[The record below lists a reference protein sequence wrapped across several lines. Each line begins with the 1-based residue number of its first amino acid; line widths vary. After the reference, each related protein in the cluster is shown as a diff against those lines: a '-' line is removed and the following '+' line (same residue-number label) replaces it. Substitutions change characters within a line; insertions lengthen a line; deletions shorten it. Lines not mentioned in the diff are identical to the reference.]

1 MAAQPDLGAALV
13 GLARDAIREAFA
25 GTSQAPSAVPA
36 LRAEGATFVTL
47 RRAGDLRGCIGT
59 VNAWRPLE
67 DDVRANAVA
76 AAFHDP
82 RFEPLSRSEFAD
94 TSIEVSLLGPREAIV
109 AVDED
114 AVLGQLRPGVDGV
127 VLECGRR
134 RATFLPQV
142 WEQLPDSRT
151 FLSALKQKAGLAA
164 DFWSPEIRVSR
175 YEVEKFVDEEVRL
188 TP

>member
-1 MAAQPDLGAALV
+1 MAAQPDLGAALLA
-13 GLARDAIREAFA
+13 LAREAILDAFA
-25 GTSQAPSAVPA
+25 GTSHARSGMPA
-36 LRAEGATFVTL
+36 LSAEGATFVTL
-47 RRAGDLRGCIGT
+47 RRTGDLRGCIGT

-109 AVDED
+109 AADED
-114 AVLGQLRPGVDGV
+114 AVVARLRPGVDGV